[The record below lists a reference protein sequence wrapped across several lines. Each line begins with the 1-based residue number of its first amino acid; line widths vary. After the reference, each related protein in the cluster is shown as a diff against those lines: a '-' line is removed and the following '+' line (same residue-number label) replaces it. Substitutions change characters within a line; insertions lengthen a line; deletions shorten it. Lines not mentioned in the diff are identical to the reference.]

1 MFNLNPMLCR
11 QVREPFDRPGWI
23 FEVKWDGFRT
33 IAEVDGGKVSLYSRR
48 LNSFNGRFSQVA
60 RSLESLGH
68 TAVLDGEIVALDE
81 EGHPR
86 FEWLFHRGKGGKCQL
101 VYFVFDLL
109 YLDGNDLRR
118 EPLHRRKSRLKRII
132 KKIPHLIYV
141 DHIEEH
147 GKEFFALASKLGLGG
162 IVGKDKRS
170 LYVSG
175 RETRD
180 WLKIKNPAFQRK
192 EPIEKRQF

>member
-1 MFNLNPMLCR
+1 M
-11 QVREPFDRPGWI
+11 I
-23 FEVKWDGFRT
+23 FELKWDGFRT

-48 LNSFNGRFSQVA
+48 MNSFNGKFAEIA
-60 RSLESLGH
+60 RSLEHLGH

-86 FEWLFHRGKGGKCQL
+86 FEWLFQRRRGGKGQL

-147 GKEFFALASKLGLGG
+147 GKEFFALASKLGLEG
-162 IVGKDKRS
+162 IVAKDKRS
-170 LYVSG
+170 RYVSG
-175 RETRD
+175 KETRD
-180 WLKIKNPAFQRK
+180 WLKIKNPDFQRK
-192 EPIEKRQF
+192 EPVEFKVERRRF

>member
-1 MFNLNPMLCR
+1 M
-11 QVREPFDRPGWI
+11 G
-23 FEVKWDGFRT
+23 RT
-33 IAEVDGGKVSLYSRR
+33 AIV
-48 LNSFNGRFSQVA
+48 
-60 RSLESLGH
+60 
-68 TAVLDGEIVALDE
+68 DGEIVALDE

-86 FEWLFHRGKGGKCQL
+86 FEWLFHRGKGGKGQL

-132 KKIPHLIYV
+132 RKIPHLIYV

-147 GKEFFALASKLGLGG
+147 GKEFFALASKLGLEG

-170 LYVSG
+170 VYVSG

-180 WLKIKNPAFQRK
+180 WLKIKNPEFKRK
-192 EPIEKRQF
+192 EPVEFKLEQRRL

>member
-1 MFNLNPMLCR
+1 MLDLNPMLCR

-33 IAEVDGGKVSLYSRR
+33 IAEVDGDGVRLYSRR
-48 LNSFNGRFSQVA
+48 LNSFNGRFSQIA
-60 RSLESLGH
+60 KSLEGLGH
-68 TAVLDGEIVALDE
+68 NAILDGEIVALDE

-86 FEWLFHRGKGGKCQL
+86 FEWLFHRGKDGKGQL

-132 KKIPHLIYV
+132 RKIPHLVYV
-141 DHIEEH
+141 DHIERARQRTLCSCFKAWPGRNRGE
-147 GKEFFALASKLGLGG
+147 GQAKSLCGRKRDAGLAE
-162 IVGKDKRS
+162 D
-170 LYVSG
+170 
-175 RETRD
+175 
-180 WLKIKNPAFQRK
+180 
-192 EPIEKRQF
+192 